1 MTMKLIIDRIEEDKV
16 VAETENG
23 DTILIPKVLI
33 DGFKEGDHIIL
44 SVRKDENEEVDTHS
58 IFERLRKKSKS
69 DT

>member
-1 MTMKLIIDRIEEDKV
+1 MKLIIDRIEEDKV